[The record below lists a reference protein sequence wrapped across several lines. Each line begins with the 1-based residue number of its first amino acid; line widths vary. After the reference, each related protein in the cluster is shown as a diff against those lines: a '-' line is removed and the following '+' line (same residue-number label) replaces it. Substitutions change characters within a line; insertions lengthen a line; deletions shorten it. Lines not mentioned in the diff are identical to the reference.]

1 MRLRKQE
8 RGNKNIIGARVEEI
22 RKQQGMKQKELLA
35 QLQVNG
41 IDMNASALSKLE
53 GQVRLVTDYE
63 LAAIAKILDVSVNK
77 LLGIE

>member
-8 RGNKNIIGARVEEI
+8 RGNKNIIGAKVEEI
-22 RKQQGMKQKELLA
+22 RKQQVMKQKELLA

-63 LAAIAKILDVSVNK
+63 LAAIAKILDVSVNS

>member
-8 RGNKNIIGARVEEI
+8 RGNKNIIGAKVEEI

-63 LAAIAKILDVSVNK
+63 LAANAKILDVSVNS

>member
-1 MRLRKQE
+1 
-8 RGNKNIIGARVEEI
+8 
-22 RKQQGMKQKELLA
+22 MKQKELLA

-63 LAAIAKILDVSVNK
+63 LAAIAKILDVSVNS

>member
-8 RGNKNIIGARVEEI
+8 RGNKNIIGAKVEEI